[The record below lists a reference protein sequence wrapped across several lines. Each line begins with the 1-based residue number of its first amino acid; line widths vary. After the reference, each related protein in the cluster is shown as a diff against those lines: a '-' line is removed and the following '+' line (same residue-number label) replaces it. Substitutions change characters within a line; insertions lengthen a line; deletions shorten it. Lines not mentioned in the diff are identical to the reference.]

1 VTDQVGFIWN
11 VRQAD
16 RTACSGRVGFNFSI
30 CSSCQRL
37 TDLRK
42 KCLEDTI
49 DHFFSRVGGLDEPQT
64 AGCDRLSACGSEEQR
79 DDSATQT
86 NEIVKEQLEKKGGK
100 LDLSNTQRRK
110 LAKAGKK
117 LGRKRL
123 MQYASIVT
131 PDTLLSWHRRLVALK
146 YTAKRRIKTDRQ
158 KEMEI
163 IKEFCIKFAEV
174 PRSKATTI
182 A

>member
-86 NEIVKEQLEKKGGK
+86 NEILKEQLETKGVK
-100 LDLSNTQRRK
+100 LKLSNVQRRK
-110 LAKAGKK
+110 LAKRGKK